1 MADRYKSL
9 VDAVV
14 FALTR
19 GGEDIMDNPSQFLSY
34 LADVMDPDC
43 VEMRVLM
50 RLCNNELIDPYRQ
63 SLGKGID
70 ALRGAEARARD
81 YLVSECMIEP
91 NTAARITGGIAAG
104 VARKY
109 RLTPGGRTRQP
120 VQQQPVQQ
128 VKTQHTQ
135 RQGSRGSTG
144 SAGSSGYNHTLL
156 VTPGSQGVTSG
167 SRGSGSA
174 GTRRSPSQGQ
184 GTMPNPNPNPNPNL
198 IDISTAVISP
208 IAPQRFSGRP
218 ITPKPIVIVRGTTI
232 TYGKDYL
239 LTYHGNAGSQTREV
253 EATVTVTG
261 TGAYTGSRTATFK
274 ILPPDPQGTAAKQS
288 SSKSAIDVA
297 TAIVKPVLTQR
308 YTGKQLTPKPQVSI
322 GGRQLVEGTDYRLSY
337 ANNVGD
343 GTSATKGTVIIT
355 GIGKYT
361 GTKTVAF
368 SIEPGQA
375 QSKSNGSFSVGGCFT
390 VIIGLVMMAV
400 GPMVL
405 VSGLSNPEQNVA
417 DLVNGF
423 AITVFGIWLAF
434 GVGVGKKS

>member
-9 VDAVV
+9 ADAVV
-14 FALTR
+14 FALAR

-109 RLTPGGRTRQP
+109 QLTPGGRTRQP

-184 GTMPNPNPNPNPNL
+184 GTMPNPNF

-274 ILPPDPQGTAAKQS
+274 ILPPDPQGTTAKQS

-308 YTGKQLTPKPQVSI
+308 YTGKRLTPKPQVSI

-361 GTKTVAF
+361 GTKTVLF
-368 SIEPGQA
+368 GIEPGQT
-375 QSKSNGSFSVGGCFT
+375 QPKSKGTSSVGGCFT
-390 VIIGLVMMAV
+390 VIIGLVMMAYGV
-400 GPMVL
+400 MTL
-405 VSGLSNPEQNVA
+405 LSGLSNPEQNVVE
-417 DLVNGF
+417 LVIGF
-423 AITVFGIWLAF
+423 VITVFGMWLTF
-434 GVGVGKKS
+434 GVGTGKKS

>member
-9 VDAVV
+9 ADAVV
-14 FALTR
+14 FALAR

-91 NTAARITGGIAAG
+91 NTAARITSGIAAG

-109 RLTPGGRTRQP
+109 QLTPGGRTRQP

-128 VKTQHTQ
+128 IKTQHTQ

-184 GTMPNPNPNPNPNL
+184 GTMPNPNL

-261 TGAYTGSRTATFK
+261 TGAYTGSCTATFK
-274 ILPPDPQGTAAKQS
+274 ILPPEPKVATAAQT
-288 SSKSAIDVA
+288 SSKPAIDIA
-297 TAIVKPVLTQR
+297 TAIVDPLEAQR
-308 YTGKQLTPKPQVSI
+308 YTGKPLTPKPQVNI
-322 GGRQLVEGTDYRLSY
+322 GGRQLVNGTDYRLSY
-337 ANNVGD
+337 SNNVGS
-343 GTSATKGTVIIT
+343 GTGTARGTVTIT
-355 GIGKYT
+355 GTGKYT
-361 GTKTVAF
+361 GSKTVAF
-368 SIEPGQA
+368 SIEPGQT
-375 QSKSNGSFSVGGCFT
+375 QPKPSGKSKVGGCLS
-390 VIIGLVMMAV
+390 VIMGLVMIVYGIMILASSL
-400 GPMVL
+400 GYPDENAAEL
-405 VSGLSNPEQNVA
+405 LI
-417 DLVNGF
+417 GF
-423 AITVFGIWLAF
+423 VITVFGMWLTFA
-434 GVGVGKKS
+434 VGVGKMS